1 MTGQEGNAERNTTRR
16 GRVVDLDHNADA
28 GDWIKGRGR
37 ALRRS
42 DVVPEFNPQSYPPL
56 QEFWEVGLKVEAW
69 ADGRMFRIEAK
80 RDTRG
85 GQVDG

>member
-1 MTGQEGNAERNTTRR
+1 M
-16 GRVVDLDHNADA
+16 DLDHNADA

-56 QEFWEVGLKVEAW
+56 QEFWEVGLKVEA
-69 ADGRMFRIEAK
+69 GRWQDVPDRGEAGHAWGSSGWLT
-80 RDTRG
+80 TRHEPWIPMVRG
-85 GQVDG
+85 YR

>member
-1 MTGQEGNAERNTTRR
+1 MTTTQTLATGSRAA
-16 GRVVDLDHNADA
+16 V
-28 GDWIKGRGR
+28 

-42 DVVPEFNPQSYPPL
+42 DVVPEFNPQAYPPL